1 MKFKKLRIIEAG
13 LTANSAPK
21 GDGSYL
27 PLYITEEAVQSV
39 VTLGNMKP
47 IHCRRTHNGD
57 DMLDGYIGSFSNFVY
72 ENGVAYADF
81 EMSTALE
88 VAYPQEAKFIKTMI
102 EKETAMLGVSIMGT
116 NELVEN
122 TENNRFD
129 IPQFTELYSCDLV
142 GMPAATSSLF
152 NTNQK
157 EKKMN
162 KFFSAFAEMFK
173 PAKATKLA
181 TEIVKTREGG
191 EITIEAAGEEMAIGD
206 MVFDSEGNAVPDG
219 ELIIVT
225 EDGEAILVVEG
236 GAIKEVKPVE
246 PEEETEVED
255 VVEETTA
262 AVPEEFSQR
271 LDALETALA
280 AQTAAINDMVA
291 KFSKATKQPVTA
303 TPGIPKKTETKLS
316 KEAVNAAAKKYI

>member
-1 MKFKKLRIIEAG
+1 MKFKKLRIIEVG

-72 ENGVAYADF
+72 ENGVAYADL
-81 EMSTALE
+81 ELSTALE
-88 VAYPQEAKFIKTMI
+88 VAYPQEAKFIETMI
-102 EKETAMLGVSIMGT
+102 EKETTMLGVSIMGA

-129 IPQFTELYSCDLV
+129 IPRFTELYSCDLV

-173 PAKATKLA
+173 PAEATKLA
-181 TEIVKTREGG
+181 TEVVKTREGG

-206 MVFDSEGNAVPDG
+206 KVFDSEGNAVPDG
-219 ELIIVT
+219 EVIIVT

-246 PEEETEVED
+246 PEEEKKVED
-255 VVEETTA
+255 IVEETTA
-262 AVPEEFSQR
+262 TVPEEFSQR

-280 AQTAAINDMVA
+280 AQTAAINDMIA
-291 KFSKATKQPVTA
+291 KFSKATKQPITA
-303 TPGIPKKTETKLS
+303 TPGIPKKNETKLS
-316 KEAVNAAAKKYI
+316 KEAVNAAAKKYL

>member
-39 VTLGNMKP
+39 VTLGNMRP
-47 IHCRRTHNGD
+47 VHCRRTHNGD

-102 EKETAMLGVSIMGT
+102 EKETAMLGISIMGA

-129 IPQFTELYSCDLV
+129 IPRFTELYSCDLV

-181 TEIVKTREGG
+181 TEVVKTRKGG

-219 ELIIVT
+219 EVVIVT

-246 PEEETEVED
+246 PGEEKKAED
-255 VVEETTA
+255 IEEETTA

-271 LDALETALA
+271 LGALETALA
-280 AQTAAINDMVA
+280 VQTAVINDMVA
-291 KFSKATKQPVTA
+291 KFSKATKQPITA
-303 TPGIPKKTETKLS
+303 TPGIPKKNETKLS
-316 KEAVNAAAKKYI
+316 KEAVNAAAKKYL

>member
-13 LTANSAPK
+13 LTTNSAPK

-72 ENGVAYADF
+72 ENGVAYADL
-81 EMSTALE
+81 ELSTALE

-173 PAKATKLA
+173 PAEATKLA
-181 TEIVKTREGG
+181 TEVVKTREGG

-219 ELIIVT
+219 EVVIVT

-246 PEEETEVED
+246 PEKKVED
-255 VVEETTA
+255 IVKETTA

-291 KFSKATKQPVTA
+291 KFSKATKQPITA
-303 TPGIPKKTETKLS
+303 TPGIPKKNETKLS
-316 KEAVNAAAKKYI
+316 KEAVNAAAKKYL

>member
-21 GDGSYL
+21 EDGSYL

-72 ENGVAYADF
+72 ENGVAYADL
-81 EMSTALE
+81 ELSTALE
-88 VAYPQEAKFIKTMI
+88 VAYPQEAKFIETMI
-102 EKETAMLGVSIMGT
+102 EKETSMLGVSIMGT

-122 TENNRFD
+122 AENNRFD

-173 PAKATKLA
+173 PAGATKLA

-206 MVFDSEGNAVPDG
+206 KVFDSEGNAVPDG
-219 ELIIVT
+219 EVIIVT
-225 EDGEAILVVEG
+225 DDGEAIIVVEG

-246 PEEETEVED
+246 PKVG
-255 VVEETTA
+255 TTA
-262 AVPEEFSQR
+262 AVPKEFSQR
-271 LDALETALA
+271 IDALETALA

-291 KFSKATKQPVTA
+291 KFSKATQQPAAVA
-303 TPGIPKKTETKLS
+303 PGIPSKNGTKLS

>member
-72 ENGVAYADF
+72 ENGVAYADL
-81 EMSTALE
+81 ELSTALE
-88 VAYPQEAKFIKTMI
+88 VAYPQEAKFIETMI
-102 EKETAMLGVSIMGT
+102 EKETTMLGVSIMGA

-129 IPQFTELYSCDLV
+129 IPRFTELYSCDLV

-173 PAKATKLA
+173 PAEATKLA
-181 TEIVKTREGG
+181 TEVVKTREGG

-206 MVFDSEGNAVPDG
+206 KVFDS
-219 ELIIVT
+219 
-225 EDGEAILVVEG
+225 
-236 GAIKEVKPVE
+236 
-246 PEEETEVED
+246 
-255 VVEETTA
+255 
-262 AVPEEFSQR
+262 
-271 LDALETALA
+271 
-280 AQTAAINDMVA
+280 
-291 KFSKATKQPVTA
+291 
-303 TPGIPKKTETKLS
+303 
-316 KEAVNAAAKKYI
+316 

>member
-21 GDGSYL
+21 WDGSYL

-39 VTLGNMKP
+39 VTLGNMRP

-72 ENGVAYADF
+72 ENGVAYADL
-81 EMSTALE
+81 ELSTALE
-88 VAYPQEAKFIKTMI
+88 VAYPQEAKFIETMI
-102 EKETAMLGVSIMGT
+102 EKETTMLGVSIMGA

-129 IPQFTELYSCDLV
+129 IPRFTELYSCDLV
-142 GMPAATSSLF
+142 GIPAATSSLF

-173 PAKATKLA
+173 PAEATKLA
-181 TEIVKTREGG
+181 TEVVKTREGG

-206 MVFDSEGNAVPDG
+206 KVFDSEGNAVPDG
-219 ELIIVT
+219 EVIIVT

-246 PEEETEVED
+246 PEEEKKVED
-255 VVEETTA
+255 TVEETTA

-291 KFSKATKQPVTA
+291 KFSKATKQPITA
-303 TPGIPKKTETKLS
+303 TPGIPKKNETKLS
-316 KEAVNAAAKKYI
+316 KEAVNAAAKKYL

>member
-21 GDGSYL
+21 EDGSYL

-72 ENGVAYADF
+72 ENGVAYADL
-81 EMSTALE
+81 ELSTALE
-88 VAYPQEAKFIKTMI
+88 VAYPQEAKFIETMI
-102 EKETAMLGVSIMGT
+102 EKETSMLGVSIMGT

-122 TENNRFD
+122 AENNRFD
-129 IPQFTELYSCDLV
+129 VPQFTELYSCDLV

-162 KFFSAFAEMFK
+162 KFFSAFADMFK
-173 PAKATKLA
+173 PAAATKLA

-206 MVFDSEGNAVPDG
+206 KVFDSEGNAVPDG
-219 ELIIVT
+219 EVIIVT
-225 EDGEAILVVEG
+225 DEGEAIIVVEG

-246 PEEETEVED
+246 PIEPIEPDEPKKA
-255 VVEETTA
+255 TTA

-271 LDALETALA
+271 LEALETALA
-280 AQTAAINDMVA
+280 AQTKAINDMVA
-291 KFSKATKQPVTA
+291 KFSKATKQPAAVA
-303 TPGIPKKTETKLS
+303 PGIPKKTDTKLS
-316 KEAVNAAAKKYI
+316 KDAVNAAAKRYL

>member
-13 LTANSAPK
+13 LTANSEAK
-21 GDGSYL
+21 EDGSYL
-27 PLYITEEAVQSV
+27 PIYITEEAVQSV

-72 ENGVAYADF
+72 ENGVAYADL
-81 EMSTALE
+81 ELSTALE
-88 VAYPQEAKFIKTMI
+88 VAYPQEAKFIETMI
-102 EKETAMLGVSIMGT
+102 EKETSMLGVSVMGT
-116 NELVEN
+116 SDLVEN
-122 TENNRFD
+122 AENNRFD
-129 IPQFTELYSCDLV
+129 VPQFTDLYSCDLV
-142 GMPAATSSLF
+142 GLPAATSSLF

-173 PAKATKLA
+173 PAEATKLA

-206 MVFDSEGNAVPDG
+206 KVFDSEGNAVPDG
-219 ELIIVT
+219 EVIIVT

-246 PEEETEVED
+246 PEEEKKVED
-255 VVEETTA
+255 IVEETTA

-271 LDALETALA
+271 LNALETALA

-291 KFSKATKQPVTA
+291 KFSKATKQPITA
-303 TPGIPKKTETKLS
+303 TPGIPKKNETKLS
-316 KEAVNAAAKKYI
+316 KEAVNAAAKKYL

>member
-13 LTANSAPK
+13 LTANNAPK

-102 EKETAMLGVSIMGT
+102 EKETAMLGVSIMGA

-129 IPQFTELYSCDLV
+129 IPRFTELYSCDLV

-173 PAKATKLA
+173 PAEATKLA
-181 TEIVKTREGG
+181 TEVVKTREGG

-206 MVFDSEGNAVPDG
+206 KVFDSEGNAVPDG
-219 ELIIVT
+219 EVIIVID
-225 EDGEAILVVEG
+225 EGEAILVVEG
-236 GAIKEVKPVE
+236 GAIKEVKPIE
-246 PEEETEVED
+246 PA
-255 VVEETTA
+255 EETTA

-291 KFSKATKQPVTA
+291 KFSKATKQPVTEA
-303 TPGIPKKTETKLS
+303 PGIPKKKETKLS
-316 KEAVNAAAKKYI
+316 KEAVNAAAKKYL